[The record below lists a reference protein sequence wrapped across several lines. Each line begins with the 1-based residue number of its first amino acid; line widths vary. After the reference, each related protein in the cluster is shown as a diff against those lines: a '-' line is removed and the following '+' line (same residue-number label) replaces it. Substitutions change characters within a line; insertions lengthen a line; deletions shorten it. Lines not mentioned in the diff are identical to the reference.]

1 MATAH
6 AQSTK
11 QQIHSDKNLRGSKS
25 ILKVVH
31 RLQKINV
38 QVFCWL
44 NSANNLKSIDY
55 KDSRKLSLPS
65 NHQRQ
70 ASVTFLRAQNI
81 FLAEHSGSRY
91 DYRTVHG
98 SPILQAILK

>member
-1 MATAH
+1 M
-6 AQSTK
+6 
-11 QQIHSDKNLRGSKS
+11 
-25 ILKVVH
+25 KVVH

-44 NSANNLKSIDY
+44 NSDNNLKSIALQGFQ
-55 KDSRKLSLPS
+55 KVISTVKSPE
-65 NHQRQ
+65 
-70 ASVTFLRAQNI
+70 AGKCFLRAQNI

-98 SPILQAILK
+98 SPIRQAISNQIKSNQIFIFLFISV

>member
-1 MATAH
+1 LFPGGRDLLKVLDSRRYSWTATAH

-44 NSANNLKSIDY
+44 NSAKFLKSIALQGFQ
-55 KDSRKLSLPS
+55 KVIS
-65 NHQRQ
+65 
-70 ASVTFLRAQNI
+70 
-81 FLAEHSGSRY
+81 
-91 DYRTVHG
+91 TVK
-98 SPILQAILK
+98 SPGAGKCA

>member
-44 NSANNLKSIDY
+44 NSANNLKSIALQGFQ
-55 KDSRKLSLPS
+55 KVVS
-65 NHQRQ
+65 
-70 ASVTFLRAQNI
+70 
-81 FLAEHSGSRY
+81 
-91 DYRTVHG
+91 TVK
-98 SPILQAILK
+98 SP